1 MEENENV
8 NHYVKRNRPDS
19 KLQVQETE
27 VSGGEEKEVGGE
39 EGGGERRRRG
49 RRRRKRGRRTVPLTV
64 AMYVWLL
71 CLRVGT
77 NRAGG
82 KRTVRMLC

>member
-1 MEENENV
+1 MKNV

-39 EGGGERRRRG
+39 KGGGERRRREG
-49 RRRRKRGRRTVPLTV
+49 G
-64 AMYVWLL
+64 
-71 CLRVGT
+71 
-77 NRAGG
+77 GG
-82 KRTVRMLC
+82 KEGGGQFPPQWQCMYGFCDFGSRYKRSGR